1 MSKKNKKKGDDTAQL
16 PKYQNENLIEEQA
29 GKIKVESSEVDRL
42 KDQLK
47 LMSSDYRKKGEEY
60 IKNTKSIT
68 IKLDEKIKEN
78 TYLNDEIT
86 KIRDEREEFEN
97 NCKKDFERKFEE
109 VKAEQEAVIKK
120 VNDEM
125 EEVRNELDQE
135 KLKGKNLFE
144 ENEKLKKEVIRLNN
158 INAITIQ
165 NYENKIKEINDKHH
179 WRLKQTTEIFENFLQ
194 NNQELLT
201 TDLFTV
207 YRKLKIKFEN
217 KIQECLEY
225 KEKNEKLNEKNK
237 MFRISMDNNDDII
250 NECAKIQ
257 VETKKKNKNLQEE
270 IETKDK
276 IIENIKAQYKKQFED
291 LNDKFTKIV
300 QDEDLQINSLKNE
313 LAHKDKELNEIK
325 NLCKE
330 YINNRSD
337 IELFFMEQL
346 KLARLEIIKKRK
358 NEIERRKNF
367 FPYLNMNN
375 LSYNGFNESN
385 NKDKDDSIFVTNIKK
400 VDIKDMD
407 PESKQKI
414 LRNLFNKLNE
424 GKATKN
430 YVQLKRIINI

>member
-1 MSKKNKKKGDDTAQL
+1 MSKKNKKKGDDTVQI

-29 GKIKVESSEVDRL
+29 GKIKVETSEVDRL
-42 KDQLK
+42 KNQLK
-47 LMSSDYRKKGEEY
+47 TMSSDYRKKGEEY

-125 EEVRNELDQE
+125 EEVRNELDQ
-135 KLKGKNLFE
+135 
-144 ENEKLKKEVIRLNN
+144 EKLKKEVIRLNN

-237 MFRISMDNNDDII
+237 IFRISMDNNDDII

-430 YVQLKRIINI
+430 YAQLRRIINI